1 MRPKKGIGIAAIA
14 ILLTSAVLSMPFD
27 TSAFQ
32 IVRQRPLEI
41 VDEYEIKIVK
51 PPLEIVR
58 TASGVPELC
67 PGETTNV
74 AYLIKD
80 NTGPNVTDAYTTT
93 PFMIEVHYKIEYSE
107 YLIVAANLVN
117 VSGGN
122 IILNVPE
129 GKFNVQPGQQ
139 VYFIVAYT
147 LRQDAP
153 IGETIK
159 FRVILEEGEWH
170 EAK

>member
-1 MRPKKGIGIAAIA
+1 MSPKKGIGITAVA
-14 ILLTSAVLSMPFD
+14 ILLISAVLMPF
-27 TSAFQ
+27 SIAALQ
-32 IVRQRPLEI
+32 IVHQRPLEI

-58 TASGVPELC
+58 TVLGVPTLC

-93 PFMIEVHYKIEYSE
+93 PFIIEVHYKIEYPE
-107 YLIVAANLVN
+107 YLIVRANLAN

-129 GKFNVQPGQQ
+129 GKFSVQPGQQ

-153 IGETIK
+153 IGEIIK
-159 FRVILEEGEWH
+159 FRIILEEGEWH
-170 EAK
+170 EAG